1 MKKIF
6 TFIVLPLV
14 IVALVYAIWNSVQEP
29 VQFQKDTKAR
39 ETIAIQRLKDIR
51 TLQDAFKGANGRFT
65 ASIDSLINFYHND
78 SVKIIRQIGSMDDSA
93 AVANTEALKK
103 KNRKITNEQLLEYY
117 EKGMN
122 LVLSIEVAI
131 PVKDTLLKRADFK
144 PEDLK
149 TIPFSNKP
157 IIMNALVKQVSGV
170 DVPLFEA
177 CMPYEDYL
185 VGLDRQYIINL
196 KCEAED
202 MGRYP
207 GLKVGSVDAP
217 NNNAGN
223 WE

>member
-6 TFIVLPLV
+6 TFLILPLA
-14 IVALVYAIWNSVQEP
+14 IVGLVYAIWQSVQEP
-29 VQFQKDTKAR
+29 VQFQHDQKAR
-39 ETIAIQRLKDIR
+39 EKIAIQRLKDIR
-51 TLQDAFKGANGRFT
+51 TLQDAFKGKYGHFT
-65 ASIDSLINFYHND
+65 ASIDSLVDFYNNGQ
-78 SVKIIRQIGSMDDSA
+78 VTIKKQIGSMDDSA

-103 KNRKITNEQLLEYY
+103 KNRKITNEQMLEYY

-122 LVLSIEVAI
+122 LVLTLDVNI
-131 PVKDTLLKRADFK
+131 PVKDTLLKRAGFNV
-144 PEDLK
+144 EDLK
-149 TIPFSNKP
+149 VIPFSNKP
-157 IIMNALVKQVSGV
+157 ILMDAVVKVVSGV

-202 MGRYP
+202 MGKYP